1 MKEIL
6 TKKDI
11 LLINR
16 LMIEKIGGNFV
27 PPFNLLNENPLDYLV
42 EIVDSEM
49 FGEALYPEI
58 HHKAGVYMFN
68 IICNHIFSDGN
79 KRTGLEAALLFLSLN
94 GCQLNPTITEQN
106 LIDFTTEV
114 ASGKYTL
121 EAIQDWFKTA
131 IV

>member
-1 MKEIL
+1 MYYLSKAQI
-6 TKKDI
+6 I
-11 LLINR
+11 AINKHQ
-16 LMIEKIGGNFV
+16 IETFGGNFV

-42 EIVDSEM
+42 EIIDSEM

-58 HHKAGVYMFN
+58 HHKASVYMFN

-79 KRTGLEAALLFLSLN
+79 KRTGLQVTLVFLISN
-94 GCQLNPTITEQN
+94 GYQLNSTIDDQT

-121 EAIQDWFKTA
+121 EAVQEWFKIA
-131 IV
+131 IN